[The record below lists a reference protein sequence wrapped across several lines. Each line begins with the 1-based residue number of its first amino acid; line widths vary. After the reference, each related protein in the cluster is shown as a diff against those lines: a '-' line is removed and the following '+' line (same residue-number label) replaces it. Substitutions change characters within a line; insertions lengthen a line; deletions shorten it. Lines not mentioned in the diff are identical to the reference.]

1 MTDNLI
7 ELSSFQNYLR
17 SNNLLDKEIKI
28 NLYIGRTV
36 YANFTSKIII
46 NISDETIC
54 FLDDLIIA
62 NPYLGKAY
70 IKKDFKFVEPYLEF
84 NCKKFTVRVNDK

>member
-1 MTDNLI
+1 MSDNLI

-36 YANFTSKIII
+36 YANFTSKITI
-46 NISDETIC
+46 NMSNETIC
-54 FLDDLIIA
+54 FLDDLITA
-62 NPYLGKAY
+62 NPYLGQAY
-70 IKKDFKFVEPYLEF
+70 IKTDFKFVEPYLEF
-84 NCKKFTVRVNDK
+84 TWKNFTVKVND